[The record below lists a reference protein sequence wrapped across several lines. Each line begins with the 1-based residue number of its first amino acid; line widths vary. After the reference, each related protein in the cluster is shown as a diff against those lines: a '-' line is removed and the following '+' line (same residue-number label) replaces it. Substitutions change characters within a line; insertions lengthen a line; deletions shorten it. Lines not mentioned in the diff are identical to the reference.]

1 MAFAAGV
8 SALAAATLIDQ
19 GKSRYRIVV
28 SAVAIPSERYAA
40 EELQRYLERMSGA
53 RLPIVT
59 DAEAMESREVLL
71 GDNAHLRKLKLNI
84 DFRRLGTDGF
94 ALRTDRKRLIIAGG
108 RPRGTLYG
116 VYAML
121 EEKFG
126 VRWFT
131 PEFEVVPKLPRVRL
145 PNLSETQIPA
155 LEY

>member
-1 MAFAAGV
+1 MACVV
-8 SALAAATLIDQ
+8 SAPGSGATTIAEKA
-19 GKSRYRIVV
+19 GSRYRIVV
-28 SAVAIPSERYAA
+28 AANAIPSERYAA

-108 RPRGTLYG
+108 RPRGTL
-116 VYAML
+116 
-121 EEKFG
+121 
-126 VRWFT
+126 
-131 PEFEVVPKLPRVRL
+131 
-145 PNLSETQIPA
+145 
-155 LEY
+155 